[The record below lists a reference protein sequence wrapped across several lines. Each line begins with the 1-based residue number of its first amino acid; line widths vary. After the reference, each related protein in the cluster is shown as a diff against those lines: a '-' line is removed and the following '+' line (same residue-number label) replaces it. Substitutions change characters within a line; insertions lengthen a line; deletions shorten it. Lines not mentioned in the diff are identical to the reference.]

1 MQGQAVIASSDVPR
15 IVEAVFALG
24 VPGVYEAYS
33 AFDSEILSFPGPQE
47 LAAYIQERSV
57 RESFL
62 GFVLYFPDTRGFVE
76 KERIRLDPKK
86 CDGHTFRYRIS
97 GWGVI
102 QFQLDFGKPKGVEC
116 RFAVNSEARAN
127 RWFGTYPEMKSP
139 ALWEW
144 KLVEKHTRR
153 LVREL
158 KKYAQQGTP
167 ADVSVGAARRQSRG

>member
-62 GFVLYFPDTRGFVE
+62 GFVLYFPDTRGLVE
-76 KERIRLDPKK
+76 NERIRLDPKK